1 MITFLKVPCK
11 SSASNPLKS
20 ELGMGKFLAKCLMS
34 YPDIHTRAYNS
45 SNTGLE
51 SHHQNVVI
59 PQLPWLRKT
68 ACLIPWSKTPL
79 AFQQVVEITA
89 SAL

>member
-1 MITFLKVPCK
+1 
-11 SSASNPLKS
+11 
-20 ELGMGKFLAKCLMS
+20 MGKFLAKCLMS

-45 SNTGLE
+45 SNAGLE

-79 AFQQVVEITA
+79 AFQKVVEITA